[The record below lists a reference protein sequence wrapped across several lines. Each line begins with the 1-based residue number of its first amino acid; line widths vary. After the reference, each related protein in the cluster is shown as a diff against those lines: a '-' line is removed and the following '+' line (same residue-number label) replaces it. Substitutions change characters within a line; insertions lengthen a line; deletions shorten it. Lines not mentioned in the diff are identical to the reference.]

1 MNSSTVLPS
10 PGVHEESSILIG
22 LAKNS
27 CNETP
32 SLSVE
37 ETIWSQSLSIAY
49 DHCPFASAK
58 TVVWF
63 VCSVGS
69 EFIITLNFCFVA
81 NHYLHSSIP
90 AQGERGL

>member
-1 MNSSTVLPS
+1 MNISSTLAS
-10 PGVHEESSILIG
+10 PGVHEESKTLIG

-37 ETIWSQSLSIAY
+37 VTIWSQSLSIAY

-63 VCSVGS
+63 VCSVDS
-69 EFIITLNFCFVA
+69 EFIITLN
-81 NHYLHSSIP
+81 L
-90 AQGERGL
+90 